1 MDEIKNVSVEE
12 SEGTEASE
20 EKLYSERELNEL
32 LENGVSELRKKLAET
47 EKLALMDAEE
57 KVRYRREM
65 AEKEL
70 AQREAAVAK
79 RELMA
84 AAIEKLAEA
93 DLPKQLASCLCYDS
107 EEECDRSIM
116 AVSEAFREAVAKA
129 VNQRLKGNAPKLI
142 TGTDRDAFLDGLG
155 IE

>member
-1 MDEIKNVSVEE
+1 MDEKENVSAAEAENTV
-12 SEGTEASE
+12 ASE

-32 LENGVSELRKKLAET
+32 LESGMSELRKKLAET

-57 KVRYRREM
+57 KVKYRREM

-107 EEECDRSIM
+107 EDECDRSIL
-116 AVSEAFREAVAKA
+116 AVSEAFREAVTRA

-142 TGTDRDAFLDGLG
+142 SGTDRDAFLDGLG

>member
-1 MDEIKNVSVEE
+1 MDEKENVSAAEAENTV
-12 SEGTEASE
+12 ASE

-32 LENGVSELRKKLAET
+32 LESRMSELRKKLAET

-57 KVRYRREM
+57 KVKYRREM

-84 AAIEKLAEA
+84 AAIESLRRPTFRSSL
-93 DLPKQLASCLCYDS
+93 LPAFATTAKRNATEVFWQFPKPSERQL
-107 EEECDRSIM
+107 
-116 AVSEAFREAVAKA
+116 
-129 VNQRLKGNAPKLI
+129 Q
-142 TGTDRDAFLDGLG
+142 GLLTSV
-155 IE
+155 

>member
-1 MDEIKNVSVEE
+1 MDEKENVSAAEAENTV
-12 SEGTEASE
+12 ASE

-32 LENGVSELRKKLAET
+32 LESGMSELRKKLAET

-57 KVRYRREM
+57 KVKYRREM

-107 EEECDRSIM
+107 EEECDRSIL
-116 AVSEAFREAVAKA
+116 AVSEAFREAVTRA

-142 TGTDRDAFLDGLG
+142 SGTDRDAFLDGLG

>member
-1 MDEIKNVSVEE
+1 MDEKENVSAA
-12 SEGTEASE
+12 EAENKETSE

-32 LENGVSELRKKLAET
+32 LESGMSELRKKLAET

-57 KVRYRREM
+57 KVKYRREM

-84 AAIEKLAEA
+84 AAIEKLVEA

-107 EEECDRSIM
+107 EEECDRSIL
-116 AVSEAFREAVAKA
+116 AVSEAFREAVTMA

-142 TGTDRDAFLDGLG
+142 SGTDRDAFLDGLG

>member
-12 SEGTEASE
+12 SESTEASE

-47 EKLALMDAEE
+47 EKLALMEE

-107 EEECDRSIM
+107 EEECDRSIL